1 MPEGSAVAGRLIKV
15 AVHIQ
20 PPEVAMVL
28 HVETVQIG
36 GVDLPVHLTGR
47 TPAKGEWLREIL
59 SSLTVGAGGSGVSGI
74 TISHH
79 PPAPEGELGVL
90 SFPGTRKVLAAG
102 FRTEWVTA
110 KP

>member
-1 MPEGSAVAGRLIKV
+1 
-15 AVHIQ
+15 
-20 PPEVAMVL
+20 MVL